1 MNLHTGIIWCIMCL
15 FSVLFGGFAYIYAIF
30 IWSFEPKQHR
40 NWSVISTLYADDDTQ
55 KECFRTIK
63 DTHFSSFSVFKKF
76 DICLKIVSHPALL
89 LWLIHTHTRTRP
101 FASLTFVD
109 FEVFLFFLDDFS
121 KVQYHFIHVA
131 NCGANWIFRAS
142 RRQRGWN

>member
-89 LWLIHTHTRTRP
+89 LWLIHTHTHTP
-101 FASLTFVD
+101 FCFSYFCW
-109 FEVFLFFLDDFS
+109 FWGFSFF
-121 KVQYHFIHVA
+121 
-131 NCGANWIFRAS
+131 S
-142 RRQRGWN
+142 RRLFQSTISFYSCPKLWCKLNISGL